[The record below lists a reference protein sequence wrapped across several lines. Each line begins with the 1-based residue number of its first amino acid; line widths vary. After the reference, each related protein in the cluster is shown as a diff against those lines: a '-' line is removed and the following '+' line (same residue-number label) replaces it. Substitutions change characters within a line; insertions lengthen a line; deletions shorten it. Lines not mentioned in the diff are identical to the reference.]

1 MAPSKAPT
9 SWDDEES
16 EGSTPPSSPPVIA
29 RRSKF
34 DDEEDDAD
42 VLDDWDAAEDS
53 EVEREKAKKAA
64 EAKAKAEAEAK
75 ANHKS
80 KSQRIEEKR
89 AEAARRRQLDEL
101 EAESS
106 EEEDEAARRARLRAA
121 EKENDLKV
129 AEDMLGGMESIG
141 VSDKRGAAK
150 PVTINESEDPANA
163 IDLSKLKLFN
173 PTTAAQFIKLRE
185 TLVPLMTQNAKK
197 PQYAIMLPELVK
209 QMTADLT
216 SEQMRKISTALST
229 QSNEK
234 MKAEKAQEKGGKKT
248 KAAKTKGVLNADKGI
263 ANRADTTA
271 YDDDGLGE

>member
-16 EGSTPPSSPPVIA
+16 EGSTPPSSPPVIT

-53 EVEREKAKKAA
+53 EVEREKAKKTA

-101 EAESS
+101 DAEDS
-106 EEEDEAARRARLRAA
+106 EEDEAAKRARIRAA

-129 AEDMLGGMESIG
+129 AEDMLGGMDNIG
-141 VSDKRGAAK
+141 VSDKRGAVK
-150 PVTINESEDPANA
+150 PVTIQESEDPADA

-173 PTTAAQFIKLRE
+173 PTTPAQFMKLRE
-185 TLVPLMTQNAKK
+185 TIVPLLTANSKK
-197 PQYAIMLPELVK
+197 PQYAIMMPELVK
-209 QMTADLT
+209 QLTAELN
-216 SEQMRKISTALST
+216 SEQMRKVATAVTT

-248 KAAKTKGVLNADKGI
+248 KAAKTKGVLNADKGM